1 MRYVGKSCPIHDAV
15 NKAAG
20 RAVYAGDM
28 ELKGML
34 HMVVLFSTVPHG
46 IVKKLDASRAL
57 ALPGV
62 VDVIHCFNTTQKEYS
77 RYHSQFGQDL
87 ILTERIFNSHVRFV
101 GDRVAG
107 VIAETEEIA
116 RAAVSLIE
124 VEYEELPFSLNV
136 NDTLAGA
143 IDQVHESGSVF
154 DCGENVTGRMPDRQ
168 DLVTVRAVS
177 DLSRINHVCMETH
190 VCVADYDRGNGELTI
205 YSPNQTVFGIR
216 TELGD
221 IFEMDYGKIRVIKTT
236 MGGSFGAKQEWV
248 LEPAAAAAALRV
260 GRPVKLV
267 YNRTETMV
275 STYSRSPMHFDSAFT
290 FTKDGTLQG
299 VDCELTLDAGAY
311 LGNSVNY
318 ARTVGHKLFRGYKYP
333 YCRFHSRAVIT
344 NTIVSGA
351 FRGWTSPEAT
361 IMFEHNMNMAARE
374 LGIDPVEL
382 RIKNVMEPGD
392 VDPLSDT
399 PIGNFK
405 AKEALMQGRDH
416 FRWRERKEETA
427 RFNRENRRYKRGLG
441 VALGAHVNG
450 FYPSKTD
457 YARVDM
463 RLTETG
469 SVICNLT
476 LHDHGCG
483 TVTAFQMI
491 AAEALDL
498 PLEKVVVKEGDTLYT
513 PLDVGC
519 FSSRTTYV
527 MGRAVIKCAD
537 EFNRRVKHHVSR
549 LEHVTQKELR
559 VENGRVYST
568 ENPQISYTLSQVA
581 DRSQQIL
588 KQEVFVSCE
597 HIPDTNPGVAGA
609 HFAMVEV
616 DTYTGMTKLLDY
628 LAVHD
633 IGQAINREMCVAQT
647 QGAVIMGSGAALSE
661 HVITRGNGKP
671 AGSLKDYH
679 VINAFEAPDVK
690 VELIEDAGT
699 DGPYG
704 AKSIGEVCHTPVTAA
719 VVGAVNDALDS
730 DLNCIPLN
738 PDTITSYLK
747 ERMEKDGIDLYA

>member
-1 MRYVGKSCPIHDAV
+1 MRYVGKNYPIHDAV
-15 NKAAG
+15 SKAAG

-34 HMVVLFSTVPHG
+34 HMAILFSSIPHG
-46 IVKKLDASRAL
+46 IVKKLDVSQAE

-62 VDVIHCFNTTQKEYS
+62 VAVIHCFNTTDREYN
-77 RYHSQFGQDL
+77 RYHSQFGQEL
-87 ILTERIFNSHVRFV
+87 VKSERIFNSHVRFV
-101 GDRVAG
+101 GDRVAA

-116 RAAVSLIE
+116 RAAVSLIQ
-124 VEYEELPFSLNV
+124 VEYEELPYSLDME
-136 NDTLAGA
+136 DTLSGR
-143 IDQVHESGSVF
+143 IDQVHESGAVF
-154 DCGENVTGRMPDRQ
+154 ECGEKVTGKKPQ
-168 DLVTVRAVS
+168 GPDLVEVKAVAN
-177 DLSRINHVCMETH
+177 LSRVSHICMETH
-190 VCVADYDRGNGELTI
+190 ACVADYDKYSRELTV

-216 TELGD
+216 TVLGD
-221 IFEMDYGKIRVIKTT
+221 LFEMDYNHIRVIKTT

-248 LEPAAAAAALRV
+248 LEPVTAAAAIRV
-260 GRPVKLV
+260 GRPVRLV
-267 YNRTETMV
+267 YNRAETTV
-275 STYSRSPMHFDSAFT
+275 STYGRSPMHFESAFT
-290 FTKDGTLQG
+290 FTRDGLLQG
-299 VDCELTLDAGAY
+299 VDCELDLNAGAY

-318 ARTVGHKLFRGYKYP
+318 ARTVAHKLFRGYKYP
-333 YCRFHSRAVIT
+333 YCRFNARAVIT

-361 IMFEHNMNMAARE
+361 IMFEHNMNMGARE

-382 RIKNVMEPGD
+382 RIKNVMVPGD
-392 VDPLSDT
+392 ADPLGDI

-405 AKEALMQGRDH
+405 AKEALEQGRDH
-416 FRWRERKEETA
+416 FNWEQRKAENA

-441 VALGAHVNG
+441 VALGSHVNG

-457 YARVDM
+457 YARVEM

-498 PLEKVVVKEGDTLYT
+498 PLEKVTVKEGDTLYT

-527 MGRAVIKCAD
+527 MGRAVIECA
-537 EFNRRVKHHVSR
+537 EVFKARLRRHASQLSHVPEEELVVEQETVHSVKDP
-549 LEHVTQKELR
+549 EL
-559 VENGRVYST
+559 
-568 ENPQISYTLSQVA
+568 SYTWSQVA

-588 KQEVFVSCE
+588 MQEVFVSHE
-597 HIPDTNPGVAGA
+597 YIPHTNPGVAGA

-633 IGQAINREMCVAQT
+633 IGQAINREMCIAQT
-647 QGAVIMGSGAALSE
+647 QGAVIMGSGAALTE
-661 HVITRGNGKP
+661 HVMTKSNGKP
-671 AGSLKDYH
+671 MGSMKDYH
-679 VINAFEAPDVK
+679 LINSFEAPNVR
-690 VELIEDAGT
+690 VELIEDGGT
-699 DGPYG
+699 EGPYG

-730 DLNCIPLN
+730 DLNNIPLS
-738 PDTITSYLK
+738 PDVITSYLQ
-747 ERMEKDGIDLYA
+747 ERMEKNGTHLYA